1 MRVCCLYC
9 IAAALFNCAPRNA
22 GVKNIIT
29 AMRKPGPGM
38 TPFDE
43 KVIPDK
49 TAEAIAEYIAKTF
62 K

>member
-1 MRVCCLYC
+1 
-9 IAAALFNCAPRNA
+9 
-22 GVKNIIT
+22 
-29 AMRKPGPGM
+29 MRKPGPGM